1 MRFCNRKTDFDS
13 GAVSSTQ
20 GMIKWRLDVK
30 YCHVAISKIT
40 WNRSCRPASLRIRGI
55 FTQRLTQGEQ
65 HDATL
70 SQHVTGHHYQ
80 YITINKVCWSP
91 VIGATKIGLYSPKD
105 CIMQSAQCMQWLTV
119 IVVVSS
125 TPSRSVTCFFAF
137 SSCSRRGH
145 VTIMPIA
152 VVTRDV
158 LASQYLS
165 ATQRQTD
172 RVARRAHKHG
182 STPRA
187 AGREGRPVR
196 RCRQHGAKQTASSR
210 PYDPSDSLT
219 GMHQLGLSRGL
230 VLRPGYSKILKS
242 WA

>member
-1 MRFCNRKTDFDS
+1 MT
-13 GAVSSTQ
+13 
-20 GMIKWRLDVK
+20 LDVK

-40 WNRSCRPASLRIRGI
+40 WNRSCRQPRYESRHFYPTAYTRWAARC
-55 FTQRLTQGEQ
+55 
-65 HDATL
+65 TL

-80 YITINKVCWSP
+80 YITINKVCWSLP
-91 VIGATKIGLYSPKD
+91 IGATKIGLYSPKD

-172 RVARRAHKHG
+172 RVARRARETRID
-182 STPRA
+182 SSR
-187 AGREGRPVR
+187 GREGGPTGQKVSTARGQTNRVEQTLPAHQTPRPA
-196 RCRQHGAKQTASSR
+196 CISSV
-210 PYDPSDSLT
+210 
-219 GMHQLGLSRGL
+219 L
-230 VLRPGYSKILKS
+230 VV
-242 WA
+242 A